1 MTDILILVIIAIT
14 IYLSYRKNKLK
25 MPGTRDST
33 MPHHPATPKAN
44 VPRTAASSNSKEK
57 TPQYIVHTELED
69 GYMNLNGVRV
79 KIKDADKLEW

>member
-33 MPHHPATPKAN
+33 MPRPATTKAN
-44 VPRTAASSNSKEK
+44 VPRAAASSKSKEK
-57 TPQYIVHTELED
+57 APQYIVHTELED